1 MAGMEWDEMVDGTEW
16 MDGVGERIGIRQH
29 HTERWDGWTGRT
41 ARWTSTLQLPMVFP
55 APRFRI
61 VPFFLELRAVIDWM
75 WTNTSLS
82 LSSWTCLEDLYANI
96 FIMKCHQESEKVGM
110 QQVSCS

>member
-1 MAGMEWDEMVDGTEW
+1 MEWDEMVDGTEQ

-41 ARWTSTLQLPMVFP
+41 ARWTSTLQFPMVFP